1 VGERLD
7 TLSVSVLLPVYFKK
21 AGVEEIRLLRR
32 ALDSVSVQTF
42 PAQHEVILVDDGSP
56 TPIKNL
62 DFVNEAHRKIRILR
76 SERNQGLAHA
86 LNRGL
91 VAARFPLI
99 ARLDADD
106 RWRPGKLEKQL
117 RLFEADPDLTI
128 NATGM
133 TLITPQEQE
142 IELHIRKGDWIGVLK
157 FCSEL
162 GCPLPHGSVVARRE
176 IYRLLGGYP
185 QDPTFTHCED
195 YALWSVWLRFFKAN
209 MIEQALYDY
218 TVSAGSVSVVY
229 AQQQATASHSVN
241 QRFRALGL
249 VGRLPGAL
257 AELSSIIRGS
267 ILDAGILA
275 YRIWRFRLC
284 VRLPPEALGPLRTIL
299 PDRRLLIEKSG
310 VRPFPLDR
318 VIGTCASQP
327 DGQLV
332 AIRAL

>member
-1 VGERLD
+1 VGDRLD

-56 TPIKNL
+56 TPIRNL
-62 DFVNEAHRKIRILR
+62 DFVNEAHRKIRMLR

-128 NATGM
+128 SATGM

-162 GCPLPHGSVVARRE
+162 GCPLPHGSVVARQE
-176 IYRLLGGYP
+176 IYGLLGGYP

-195 YALWSVWLRFFKAN
+195 YALWSVWLRFFKPN
-209 MIEQALYDY
+209 IIEEALYDY
-218 TVSAGSVSVVY
+218 TVSPGSVSVVHE
-229 AQQQATASHSVN
+229 QQQASASHSVN

-249 VGRLPGAL
+249 VRHLPGAL
-257 AELSSIIRGS
+257 AELASIIRGS

-284 VRLPPEALGPLRTIL
+284 VRLPPEALEPLRTIL
-299 PDRRLLIEKSG
+299 PDRRLLVEKSG